1 MARGVITQK
10 NFIMEKK
17 AKIIA
22 TLGPAIYSE
31 NKLKQ
36 LINLG
41 VDAFRINF
49 SHNTNGISKIVYKIR
64 KIEKIIKK
72 KISLIADLQGVKL
85 RVGKIKKENQKIIFN
100 QNYIFDTKNELGN
113 NKRITFPYPKI
124 LKKLKKG
131 NKILIDDGKFTFV
144 VIKRTGNSVTTIC
157 KSQNCYMKSSKSVH
171 VQNLEIPFNKL
182 TSKDKKDIKSAIKLG
197 CNWIALSYIQ
207 NEKLILETRKLIKS
221 DVGIIS
227 KIENK
232 HALKNITKI
241 IKATD
246 SIMIARG
253 DLAIDIGHSEV
264 PKVQLSL
271 IKKCSQFSK
280 SVIVAT
286 QMLESMI
293 ENNTATRAEIN
304 DIATAIFQGA
314 DAVMLSAETAI
325 GKFPTLAVSTMAKTI
340 SSTEKYKKEH
350 IEDFKNLIIS
360 NKDPVK
366 SILLSVKDI
375 AYNSNVK
382 AIIVFSNS
390 GKSAKLVSA
399 MRPAAK
405 ILTISPNINV
415 SRQVS
420 LLWGVQSINSR
431 DANNWKD
438 MMSISKEIIKKLKFI
453 KKNDFVVITAGL
465 PFGKSGMTNMIRLYK
480 VEA

>member
-1 MARGVITQK
+1 
-10 NFIMEKK
+10 MEKK

-31 NKLKQ
+31 NKLKK
-36 LINLG
+36 LVELG

-49 SHNTNGISKIVYKIR
+49 SHNTNGIGRIISKIR
-64 KIEKIIKK
+64 RIEKKNGKK
-72 KISLIADLQGVKL
+72 LSLIADLQGVKL
-85 RVGKIKKENQKIIFN
+85 RIGKIKNENQRVKFN
-100 QNYIFDTKNELGN
+100 QKLIFESKKYNEDFS
-113 NKRITFPYPKI
+113 RINFPYPSI

-131 NKILIDDGKFTFV
+131 NKILIDDGKYLFS
-144 VIKRTGNSVTTIC
+144 VIGKKGNSIITKC
-157 KSQNCYMKSSKSVH
+157 KSQNCVLRSNKSFH
-171 VQNLEIPFNKL
+171 VPNLDVSFNKL
-182 TSKDKKDIKSAIKLG
+182 TQKDKIDIKTAIKLG
-197 CNWIALSYIQ
+197 CNWIALSYLQ
-207 NEKLILETRKLIKS
+207 NEKLILETRKLIKK
-221 DVGIIS
+221 DMGIIS

-232 HALKNITKI
+232 HALKNIKKI
-241 IKATD
+241 IQATD

-271 IKKCSQFSK
+271 IKKCSQYSK

-314 DAVMLSAETAI
+314 DTVMLSAEAAI
-325 GKFPTLAVSTMAKTI
+325 GKFPTQAVSTMTETI
-340 SSTEKYKKEH
+340 LSTEKYKREH
-350 IEDFKNLIIS
+350 IEDFKNSIIA

-366 SILLSVKDI
+366 SILLSVKDM

-405 ILTISPNINV
+405 IVTISPNINV

-431 DANNWKD
+431 DANGWKD

-465 PFGKSGMTNMIRLYK
+465 PFGKAGMTNMIRLYK
-480 VEA
+480 VGT

>member
-1 MARGVITQK
+1 
-10 NFIMEKK
+10 MEKK

-22 TLGPAIYSE
+22 TLGPAIYS
-31 NKLKQ
+31 NAKLKK
-36 LINLG
+36 LVNLG

-49 SHNTNGISKIVYKIR
+49 SHNTQGINKIISKIR
-64 KIEKIIKK
+64 KIEKSTNK
-72 KISLIADLQGVKL
+72 KIALIADLQGVKL
-85 RVGKIKKENQKIIFN
+85 RVGKIKGNNQRIKYNQK
-100 QNYIFDTKNELGN
+100 YIFDTKKNIGDN
-113 NKRITFPYPKI
+113 SRITFPYPKI

-131 NKILIDDGKFTFV
+131 NKILIDDGKFTFIV
-144 VIKRTGNSVTTIC
+144 SSKQGLAVTTIC
-157 KSQNCYMKSSKSVH
+157 KSQNCYMKSNKSIH
-171 VQNLEIPFNKL
+171 IPNFDIAFNKL
-182 TSKDKKDIKSAIKLG
+182 TSKDKKDIKTATKLG
-197 CNWIALSYIQ
+197 CNWVALSYLQ
-207 NEKLILETRKLIKS
+207 NDKLIHEARRLIKK
-221 DVGIIS
+221 DMGIIS

-232 HALKNITKI
+232 HALKNIISI

-314 DAVMLSAETAI
+314 DTVMLSAEAAI
-325 GKFPTLAVSTMAKTI
+325 GKFPTQAVSTMSQTI
-340 SSTEKYKKEH
+340 LSTEKYKRQH
-350 IEDFKNLIIS
+350 IEDFKNSIIS

-375 AYNSNVK
+375 AYNPNVK

-431 DANNWKD
+431 DANGWKD

-453 KKNDFVVITAGL
+453 KKNDFVIITAGL
-465 PFGKSGMTNMIRLYK
+465 PFGKAGMTNMIRLYK
-480 VEA
+480 VGT

>member
-1 MARGVITQK
+1 
-10 NFIMEKK
+10 MEKK

-22 TLGPAIYSE
+22 TLGPAIHNE
-31 NKLKQ
+31 AKLKQ
-36 LINLG
+36 LVNLG

-49 SHNTNGISKIVYKIR
+49 SHNTNGINTIISRIR
-64 KIEKIIKK
+64 KIEKNTNK

-85 RVGKIKKENQKIIFN
+85 RVGKIKNESQIIKFNQK
-100 QNYIFDTKNELGN
+100 YIFDNKNELGKN
-113 NKRITFPYPKI
+113 NRIRFPYPKI

-144 VIKRTGNSVTTIC
+144 VTKKSLNSVTTVC
-157 KSQNCYMKSSKSVH
+157 KSQNCYMKNNKSVH
-171 VQNLEIPFNKL
+171 IQNLDIAFNKL
-182 TSKDKKDIKSAIKLG
+182 TKKDKKDIKTAIKLG

-207 NEKLILETRKLIKS
+207 NEKLIYEARKLIKK
-221 DVGIIS
+221 DMGIIS

-314 DAVMLSAETAI
+314 DTVMLSAEAAI
-325 GKFPTLAVSTMAKTI
+325 GKFPSQAVSTMTETI
-340 SSTEKYKKEH
+340 VSTEKYKKEH
-350 IEDFKNLIIS
+350 IEDFKNSIIS
-360 NKDPVK
+360 NRDPVK

-375 AYNSNVK
+375 AYNTDVK

-405 ILTISPNINV
+405 IITISPNINI

-420 LLWGVQSINSR
+420 LLWGVQSVNSR
-431 DANNWKD
+431 DANGWKD

-453 KKNDFVVITAGL
+453 KKNDFIVITAGL
-465 PFGKSGMTNMIRLYK
+465 PFGKAGMTNMIRLYK
-480 VEA
+480 VGA

>member
-1 MARGVITQK
+1 
-10 NFIMEKK
+10 MEKK

-22 TLGPAIYSE
+22 TLGPSIYNE
-31 NKLKQ
+31 KKLKQ
-36 LINLG
+36 LVDSG

-49 SHNTNGISKIVYKIR
+49 SHNTKNINKVVLKIR
-64 KIEKIIKK
+64 KIEKKTHK
-72 KISLIADLQGVKL
+72 KISLIGDLQGVKL
-85 RVGKIKKENQKIIFN
+85 RIGKIKNESQKIKYNQKF
-100 QNYIFDTKNELGN
+100 IFDNKKEIGN
-113 NKRITFPYPKI
+113 NYRISFAYPKI

-131 NKILIDDGKFTFV
+131 NKILIDDGKFIFIV
-144 VIKRTGNSVTTIC
+144 SKKIGNSVVTIC
-157 KSQNCYMKSSKSVH
+157 KSKNCFIKSNKSVH
-171 VQNLEIPFNKL
+171 IQNMDIAFNKL
-182 TSKDKKDIKSAIKLG
+182 TIKDKKDIKSAIKLG

-207 NEKLILETRKLIKS
+207 NEKLILETRKLIKK
-221 DVGIIS
+221 DMGIIS

-232 HALKNITKI
+232 HALNNIAKI
-241 IKATD
+241 IQATD

-314 DAVMLSAETAI
+314 DTVMLSAESAI
-325 GKFPTLAVSTMAKTI
+325 GKFPSQAVTTMVKTI
-340 SSTEKYKKEH
+340 ISTEKYKKKH
-350 IEDFKNLIIS
+350 IEDFKNTIIA

-375 AYNSNVK
+375 AYNTNVK

-399 MRPAAK
+399 MRPVAK

-415 SRQVS
+415 SRQLS

-431 DANNWKD
+431 DAHGWRD
-438 MMSISKEIIKKLKFI
+438 MMSISKEIIKKIKFI
-453 KKNDFVVITAGL
+453 QKNDFVIITAGL
-465 PFGKSGMTNMIRLYK
+465 PFGKAGMTNMIRLFK
-480 VEA
+480 VGT

>member
-1 MARGVITQK
+1 
-10 NFIMEKK
+10 MEKK

-22 TLGPAIYSE
+22 TLGPAIFSE
-31 NKLKQ
+31 SKLKK
-36 LINLG
+36 LLNLG

-49 SHNTNGISKIVYKIR
+49 SHDTYQINKIVSKIRRV
-64 KIEKIIKK
+64 EKKSNK

-85 RVGKIKKENQKIIFN
+85 RIGKINDQKIDYNQKFV
-100 QNYIFDTKNELGN
+100 FDSKKKLGDA
-113 NKRITFPYPKI
+113 KRVSFLYPNL
-124 LKKLKKG
+124 LKRLKKG
-131 NKILIDDGKFTFV
+131 NKILLDDGKFTFI
-144 VIKRTGNSVTTIC
+144 VISKKNNSVTTIC
-157 KSQNCYMKSSKSVH
+157 KSQNCKIKSNKSVH
-171 VQNLEIPFNKL
+171 IPGIDIAFNKL
-182 TSKDKKDIKSAIKLG
+182 TPKDKKDIKTAIKLR
-197 CNWIALSYIQ
+197 CNWIALSYLQ
-207 NEKLILETRKLIKS
+207 NEKLIYETRKLIKR
-221 DVGIIS
+221 DMGIIS

-232 HALKNITKI
+232 IALKNITKI
-241 IKATD
+241 ISATD

-293 ENNTATRAEIN
+293 ENNSATRAEVN

-314 DAVMLSAETAI
+314 DTVMLSAETAI
-325 GKFPTLAVSTMAKTI
+325 GKFPTQAVSTMTQTI
-340 SSTEKYKKEH
+340 ISTEKYKKDH
-350 IEDFKNLIIS
+350 IEDFKNSIIA
-360 NKDPVK
+360 NKDTVK

-390 GKSAKLVSA
+390 GKSAKLVSS

-405 ILTISPNINV
+405 IVAISPNINIC
-415 SRQVS
+415 RQVS

-431 DANNWKD
+431 DANGWKD
-438 MMSISKEIIKKLKFI
+438 MMSISREIIRKFKFI
-453 KKNDFVVITAGL
+453 KKNDYVVITAGL
-465 PFGKSGMTNMIRLYK
+465 PFGKAGMTNMIRLYK
-480 VEA
+480 VGT

>member
-1 MARGVITQK
+1 
-10 NFIMEKK
+10 MEKK

-22 TLGPAIYSE
+22 TLGPAIYSSS
-31 NKLKQ
+31 KLKK
-36 LINLG
+36 LVNLG

-49 SHNTNGISKIVYKIR
+49 SHKTQGINRVVSRIR
-64 KIEKIIKK
+64 KLEKSSNKK
-72 KISLIADLQGVKL
+72 LALIADLQGVKL
-85 RVGKIKKENQKIIFN
+85 RVGNIKGDGQKIKFNQK
-100 QNYIFDTKNELGN
+100 YIFDTKKNIGDHS
-113 NKRITFPYPKI
+113 RINFPYPKI

-131 NKILIDDGKFTFV
+131 NKILIDDGKFAFV
-144 VIKRTGNSVTTIC
+144 VTGKKGLAVTTIC
-157 KSQNCYMKSSKSVH
+157 KSQNCFMKSNKSIH
-171 VQNLEIPFNKL
+171 IPNFDIPFKKL
-182 TSKDKKDIKSAIKLG
+182 TSKDKRDIKTAIKLG
-197 CNWIALSYIQ
+197 CNWVALSYIQ
-207 NEKLILETRKLIKS
+207 NEKLILETRKLIKK
-221 DVGIIS
+221 DMGIIS

-232 HALKNITKI
+232 HALKNIVKI

-246 SIMIARG
+246 SVMIARG

-271 IKKCSQFSK
+271 IKKCSEFSK

-314 DAVMLSAETAI
+314 DTVMLSAEAAI
-325 GKFPTLAVSTMAKTI
+325 GKFPTQAVSTMTQTI
-340 SSTEKYKKEH
+340 LSTEKYKRQH
-350 IEDFKNLIIS
+350 IEDFKNSIIS
-360 NKDPVK
+360 SKDPVK

-375 AYNSNVK
+375 AYNPDVK

-405 ILTISPNINV
+405 IVTISPNINV

-420 LLWGVQSINSR
+420 LLWGIQSINSR
-431 DANNWKD
+431 DASGWKD

-465 PFGKSGMTNMIRLYK
+465 PFGKAGMTNMVRLYK
-480 VEA
+480 VGT

>member
-1 MARGVITQK
+1 
-10 NFIMEKK
+10 MEKK

-22 TLGPAIYSE
+22 TLGPAIYNE

-36 LINLG
+36 LVNLG

-49 SHNTNGISKIVYKIR
+49 SHNTNDVSKIVSKIR
-64 KIEKIIKK
+64 KIEKSTNK

-85 RVGKIKKENQKIIFN
+85 RVGKIKHESQRIKFNQK
-100 QNYIFDTKNELGN
+100 YVFDNKKELGN
-113 NKRITFPYPKI
+113 NKRVTFAYPKI
-124 LKKLKKG
+124 LQKLKKN
-131 NKILIDDGKFTFV
+131 NKILIDDGKFTFI
-144 VIKRTGNSVTTIC
+144 VIKKIGNSVITIC
-157 KSQNCYMKSSKSVH
+157 KSQNCFMKSNKSVH
-171 VQNLEIPFNKL
+171 IQNLDIKFDKL
-182 TSKDKKDIKSAIKLG
+182 TIKDKKDIKSAIKLG

-207 NEKLILETRKLIKS
+207 NKKIIHEARKLIKK
-221 DVGIIS
+221 DTGIIS

-232 HALKNITKI
+232 LALKNIVEI

-293 ENNTATRAEIN
+293 ENSTATRAEIN

-314 DAVMLSAETAI
+314 DTVMLSAETAI
-325 GKFPTLAVSTMAKTI
+325 GKFPSQTVSTMTKTI
-340 SSTEKYKKEH
+340 ISTEKYKKEH
-350 IEDFKNLIIS
+350 IEDFKNSIIS

-405 ILTISPNINV
+405 ILTISPNINI

-431 DANNWKD
+431 DAHDWKD
-438 MMSISKEIIKKLKFI
+438 MMSISKEIIKKNKFI

-465 PFGKSGMTNMIRLYK
+465 PFGKAGMTNMIRLYK
-480 VEA
+480 VGS

>member
-1 MARGVITQK
+1 
-10 NFIMEKK
+10 MEKK

-22 TLGPAIYSE
+22 TLGPAIYHK
-31 NKLKQ
+31 NKLEQ
-36 LINLG
+36 LVDLG

-49 SHNTNGISKIVYKIR
+49 SHNTEDIQNIVTKIR
-64 KIEKIIKK
+64 KIEKKLNK

-85 RVGKIKKENQKIIFN
+85 RVGKMVNQSQKIRYNQK
-100 QNYIFDTKNELGN
+100 YIFDNKNEPGT
-113 NKRITFPYPKI
+113 NKRISFPYPKI

-131 NKILIDDGKFTFV
+131 NKILIDDGKFIFIVT
-144 VIKRTGNSVTTIC
+144 KRIGNSVTTIC
-157 KSQNCYMKSSKSVH
+157 KSQNCYIKNNKSVH
-171 VQNLEIPFNKL
+171 IKDLEVSFDKL
-182 TSKDKKDIKSAIKLG
+182 TIKDKKDIKTAIKLG

-207 NEKLILETRKLIKS
+207 NAKLIIEARKLIKS
-221 DVGIIS
+221 DMGIIS

-232 HALKNITKI
+232 YALKDIINI

-246 SIMIARG
+246 SVMIARG

-314 DAVMLSAETAI
+314 DTVMLSAEAAI
-325 GKFPTLAVSTMAKTI
+325 GKFPSQAVSTMAKTI
-340 SSTEKYKKEH
+340 ISAERYKKEH
-350 IEDFKNLIIS
+350 IEDFKNSILN

-431 DANNWKD
+431 DANGWKD
-438 MMSISKEIIKKLKFI
+438 MMSISKEIIKKIKFI
-453 KKNDFVVITAGL
+453 KKNDYVIITAGL
-465 PFGKSGMTNMIRLYK
+465 PFGKAGMTNMIRLYK
-480 VEA
+480 VGT

>member
-1 MARGVITQK
+1 
-10 NFIMEKK
+10 MEKK

-22 TLGPAIYSE
+22 TLGPAIYS
-31 NKLKQ
+31 NTKLKT
-36 LINLG
+36 LIDLG

-49 SHNTNGISKIVYKIR
+49 SHNTNGISKIVSRIR
-64 KIEKIIKK
+64 KIEKNTNK

-85 RVGKIKKENQKIIFN
+85 RVGKIKNENQKIKFN
-100 QNYIFDTKNELGN
+100 QKFIFDNKLEIGN

-124 LKKLKKG
+124 LRKLKKG
-131 NKILIDDGKFTFV
+131 NKILIDDGKFTFIVTNKIGSSV
-144 VIKRTGNSVTTIC
+144 VTVC
-157 KSQNCYMKSSKSVH
+157 KSQNCYMKSNKSVH
-171 VQNLEIPFNKL
+171 IQNVDIAFNKL
-182 TSKDKKDIKSAIKLG
+182 TIKDKQDIKSAIKLG

-207 NEKLILETRKLIKS
+207 NEKLIFEARKLIKK
-221 DVGIIS
+221 DMGIIS

-232 HALKNITKI
+232 HALKNIVNI
-241 IKATD
+241 IKASD

-271 IKKCSQFSK
+271 IKKCSQYSK

-293 ENNTATRAEIN
+293 ENSTATRAEIN

-314 DAVMLSAETAI
+314 DTVMLSAEAAI
-325 GKFPTLAVSTMAKTI
+325 GKFPSQAVSTMSKTI
-340 SSTEKYKKEH
+340 ISTEKYKKEH
-350 IEDFKNLIIS
+350 IEDFKNSIIS

-375 AYNSNVK
+375 AYNNNVK

-431 DANNWKD
+431 DANGWKD

-453 KKNDFVVITAGL
+453 KKNDFVIITAGL
-465 PFGKSGMTNMIRLYK
+465 PFGKAGMTNMIRLYK
-480 VEA
+480 VGT

>member
-1 MARGVITQK
+1 
-10 NFIMEKK
+10 MEKK

-36 LINLG
+36 LVNLG
-41 VDAFRINF
+41 VDTFRINF
-49 SHNTNGISKIVYKIR
+49 SHNTNGISKIVSKIR
-64 KIEKIIKK
+64 KIEKNTRK
-72 KISLIADLQGVKL
+72 KIALIADLQGVKL
-85 RVGKIKKENQKIIFN
+85 RIGKMINESQKIKFNQKF
-100 QNYIFDTKNELGN
+100 IFDNKNEIGN
-113 NKRITFPYPKI
+113 NKRVTFDYPKI
-124 LKKLKKG
+124 LNKLQKG
-131 NKILIDDGKFTFV
+131 NKILIDDGKFIFIVTKK
-144 VIKRTGNSVTTIC
+144 IGNSVVTIC
-157 KSQNCYMKSSKSVH
+157 KSQNCFIKSNKSVH
-171 VQNLEIPFNKL
+171 IQNINIAFNKL
-182 TSKDKKDIKSAIKLG
+182 TIKDKEDIKSAIKLG

-207 NEKLILETRKLIKS
+207 NEKLILEARKLIKK
-221 DVGIIS
+221 DMGIIS

-232 HALKNITKI
+232 HALKSIVNI
-241 IKATD
+241 IKASD

-264 PKVQLSL
+264 PKIQLSL
-271 IKKCSQFSK
+271 IKKCSQYSK

-314 DAVMLSAETAI
+314 DAVMLSAEAAI
-325 GKFPTLAVSTMAKTI
+325 GKFPSQAVSTMAKTI
-340 SSTEKYKKEH
+340 ISAEKYKKEH
-350 IEDFKNLIIS
+350 IEDFKNSILA

-375 AYNSNVK
+375 AYNTNVK

-390 GKSAKLVSA
+390 GRSAKLVSS

-420 LLWGVQSINSR
+420 LLWGVQSITSR
-431 DANNWKD
+431 DANGWKD

-453 KKNDFVVITAGL
+453 KKNNFVVITAGL
-465 PFGKSGMTNMIRLYK
+465 PFGQAGMTNMIRLYK
-480 VEA
+480 VGT

>member
-1 MARGVITQK
+1 
-10 NFIMEKK
+10 MEKR
-17 AKIIA
+17 AKIIT
-22 TLGPAIYSE
+22 TLGPAIYSKT
-31 NKLKQ
+31 KLKQ
-36 LINLG
+36 LVNLG

-49 SHNTNGISKIVYKIR
+49 SHNTNGINKIVSLIR
-64 KIEKIIKK
+64 KIERSSNK

-85 RVGKIKKENQKIIFN
+85 RVGKIKNESQKIKFNQK
-100 QNYIFDTKNELGN
+100 YVFDNKNELGN
-113 NKRITFPYPKI
+113 NNRIRFPYPKI

-131 NKILIDDGKFTFV
+131 NKILIDDGKFSFIVTKKSV
-144 VIKRTGNSVTTIC
+144 NSVTTVC
-157 KSQNCYMKSSKSVH
+157 KSQNCFMKSNKSVH
-171 VQNLEIPFNKL
+171 IQNLDIAFDKL
-182 TSKDKKDIKSAIKLG
+182 TKKDKKDIKTATKIG

-207 NEKLILETRKLIKS
+207 NEKLIFEARKLIKK
-221 DVGIIS
+221 DMGIIS

-232 HALKNITKI
+232 HALKNIINI

-264 PKVQLSL
+264 PKAQLSL
-271 IKKCSQFSK
+271 IKKCSQYSK

-325 GKFPTLAVSTMAKTI
+325 GEYPLQAVSTMAKTI
-340 SSTEKYKKEH
+340 ISTEKYKKEH
-350 IEDFKNLIIS
+350 IEDFKNSIIS

-375 AYNSNVK
+375 AYNSDVK

-431 DANNWKD
+431 DANGWKD
-438 MMSISKEIIKKLKFI
+438 MMSISKELIKKLKFI

-465 PFGKSGMTNMIRLYK
+465 PFGKAGMTNMIRLYK
-480 VEA
+480 VGT

>member
-1 MARGVITQK
+1 
-10 NFIMEKK
+10 MEKK

-22 TLGPAIYSE
+22 TLGPAIYNE
-31 NKLKQ
+31 TKLKQ
-36 LINLG
+36 LVKLG

-49 SHNTNGISKIVYKIR
+49 SHETKNISSIVKKIR
-64 KIEKIIKK
+64 KVEKVSNKK
-72 KISLIADLQGVKL
+72 VALIADLQGVKL
-85 RVGKIKKENQKIIFN
+85 RVGKIKDGIQKIKFNQKFFFDVKNFIGD
-100 QNYIFDTKNELGN
+100 QN
-113 NKRITFPYPKI
+113 RISFPYPKI

-131 NKILIDDGKFTFV
+131 NKILIDDGKFTFN
-144 VIKRTGNSVTTIC
+144 VIGKKGTSIKTIC
-157 KSQNCYMKSSKSVH
+157 KSQNCYMRNNKSVH
-171 VQNLEIPFNKL
+171 IPNLDISFNKL
-182 TSKDKKDIKSAIKLG
+182 TSKDKKDIKTAKNLG
-197 CNWIALSYIQ
+197 CNWIALSYLQ
-207 NEKLILETRKLIKS
+207 NEKLILETRKLIKK
-221 DVGIIS
+221 DMGIIS

-232 HALKNITKI
+232 HALKNIKKI

-293 ENNTATRAEIN
+293 ENSTATRAEIN

-314 DAVMLSAETAI
+314 DTVMLSAEAAI
-325 GKFPTLAVSTMAKTI
+325 GKFPTQAVTTMTETI
-340 SSTEKYKKEH
+340 LSTEKYKREH
-350 IEDFKNLIIS
+350 IEDFKNSIYS
-360 NKDPVK
+360 TNDPVK
-366 SILLSVKDI
+366 SILRSVKNI
-375 AYNSNVK
+375 AYNQNVK

-405 ILTISPNINV
+405 IITISPNINIC
-415 SRQVS
+415 RQVS
-420 LLWGVQSINSR
+420 LLWGVQSKNSR
-431 DANNWKD
+431 DANGWKD
-438 MMSISKEIIKKLKFI
+438 MMSISREIIKKLKFI

-465 PFGKSGMTNMIRLYK
+465 PFGKAGMTNMIRLYK
-480 VEA
+480 VQ

>member
-1 MARGVITQK
+1 
-10 NFIMEKK
+10 MEKK

-22 TLGPAIYSE
+22 TLGPAIYSDT
-31 NKLKQ
+31 KLKQ
-36 LINLG
+36 LVNLG

-49 SHNTNGISKIVYKIR
+49 SHKTDGINKIVAKIR
-64 KIEKIIKK
+64 RIERSTNK
-72 KISLIADLQGVKL
+72 KIALIADLQGVKL
-85 RVGKIKKENQKIIFN
+85 RVGKIKEDNQQIRYNQK
-100 QNYIFDTKNELGN
+100 YIFDTKKEIGDHS
-113 NKRITFPYPKI
+113 RINFPYPKI

-144 VIKRTGNSVTTIC
+144 VTNKKGLVVTTIC
-157 KSQNCYMKSSKSVH
+157 KSRNCSIKSNKSIH
-171 VQNLEIPFNKL
+171 IPNFDIAFNKL
-182 TSKDKKDIKSAIKLG
+182 TSKDKKDIKTATKLG
-197 CNWIALSYIQ
+197 CNWIALSYLQ
-207 NEKLILETRKLIKS
+207 NEKLILETRKLIKK
-221 DVGIIS
+221 DMGIIS

-232 HALKNITKI
+232 HALKNIIKI

-314 DAVMLSAETAI
+314 DTVMLSAEAAI
-325 GKFPTLAVSTMAKTI
+325 GKFPTQAVSTMTQTI
-340 SSTEKYKKEH
+340 LSTEKYKRQH
-350 IEDFKNLIIS
+350 IEDFKNSIIS

-375 AYNSNVK
+375 AYNSDVK

-405 ILTISPNINV
+405 IVTISPNVNV

-431 DANNWKD
+431 DANGWKD
-438 MMSISKEIIKKLKFI
+438 MMSISKEIIKKFKFI
-453 KKNDFVVITAGL
+453 KRNDFVIITAGL
-465 PFGKSGMTNMIRLYK
+465 PFGRAGMTNMVRLYK
-480 VEA
+480 VET

>member
-1 MARGVITQK
+1 
-10 NFIMEKK
+10 MEKK

-22 TLGPAIYSE
+22 TLGPAIYSDT
-31 NKLKQ
+31 KLKT
-36 LINLG
+36 LIDLG

-49 SHNTNGISKIVYKIR
+49 SHNTNGISKIVSRIR
-64 KIEKIIKK
+64 KIEKNTKK

-85 RVGKIKKENQKIIFN
+85 RVGKIKNENQKIKFN
-100 QNYIFDTKNELGN
+100 QKFIFDNKVEIGN

-124 LKKLKKG
+124 LRKLKKG
-131 NKILIDDGKFTFV
+131 NKILIDDGKFTFIVTNKIGSSV
-144 VIKRTGNSVTTIC
+144 VTVC
-157 KSQNCYMKSSKSVH
+157 KSQNCYMKSNKSVH
-171 VQNLEIPFNKL
+171 IQNVDIAFNKL
-182 TSKDKKDIKSAIKLG
+182 TIKDKQDIKSAIKLG

-207 NEKLILETRKLIKS
+207 NEKLIFEARKLIKK
-221 DVGIIS
+221 DMGIIS

-232 HALKNITKI
+232 HALKNIVNI
-241 IKATD
+241 IKASD

-271 IKKCSQFSK
+271 IKKCSQYSK

-293 ENNTATRAEIN
+293 ENSTATRAEIN

-314 DAVMLSAETAI
+314 DTVMLSAEAAI
-325 GKFPTLAVSTMAKTI
+325 GKFPSQAVSTMSKTI
-340 SSTEKYKKEH
+340 ISTEKYKKEH
-350 IEDFKNLIIS
+350 IEDFKNSIIS

-375 AYNSNVK
+375 AYNNNVK

-431 DANNWKD
+431 DANGWKD

-453 KKNDFVVITAGL
+453 KKNDFVIITAGL
-465 PFGKSGMTNMIRLYK
+465 PFGKAGMTNMIRLYK
-480 VEA
+480 VGT

>member
-1 MARGVITQK
+1 
-10 NFIMEKK
+10 MEKK

-22 TLGPAIYSE
+22 TLGPAIYKG

-36 LINLG
+36 LVNLG

-49 SHNTNGISKIVYKIR
+49 SHNTNGISKIVSKIR
-64 KIEKIIKK
+64 TIEKNTRK

-85 RVGKIKKENQKIIFN
+85 RVGRIKNESQKIKFNQKF
-100 QNYIFDTKNELGN
+100 IFDNKNEIGN
-113 NKRITFPYPKI
+113 DKRVTFAYPKI
-124 LKKLKKG
+124 LRKLKKG
-131 NKILIDDGKFTFV
+131 NKILIDDGKFIFI
-144 VIKRTGNSVTTIC
+144 VIKKINNSVVTVC
-157 KSQNCYMKSSKSVH
+157 KSQNCFIKSNKSVH
-171 VQNLEIPFNKL
+171 IQNVDIAFNKL
-182 TSKDKKDIKSAIKLG
+182 TAKDKKDIKSAIKLG

-207 NEKLILETRKLIKS
+207 NEKLIFEARKLIRK
-221 DVGIIS
+221 DMGIIS

-232 HALKNITKI
+232 HALKNIVNI

-271 IKKCSQFSK
+271 IKKCSQYSK

-293 ENNTATRAEIN
+293 ENNIATRAEIN
-304 DIATAIFQGA
+304 DIASAIFQGA
-314 DAVMLSAETAI
+314 DTVMLSAEAAI
-325 GKFPTLAVSTMAKTI
+325 GKYPSHAVSTMAKTI
-340 SSTEKYKKEH
+340 ISTEKYKKEH
-350 IEDFKNLIIS
+350 IEDFKNSIIS

-375 AYNSNVK
+375 AYNTNVK

-431 DANNWKD
+431 DANGWKD

-453 KKNDFVVITAGL
+453 KKNNFVIITAGL
-465 PFGKSGMTNMIRLYK
+465 PFGKAGMTNMIRLYK
-480 VEA
+480 VGT

>member
-1 MARGVITQK
+1 
-10 NFIMEKK
+10 MEKK

-22 TLGPAIYSE
+22 TLGPAIYSDTR
-31 NKLKQ
+31 LRQ
-36 LINLG
+36 LISLG

-49 SHNTNGISKIVYKIR
+49 SHNTNGINKIVSKIR
-64 KIEKIIKK
+64 RIEKSSNK

-85 RVGKIKKENQKIIFN
+85 RVGKVKDESQKIKYNQKYVFDIKK
-100 QNYIFDTKNELGN
+100 DLGDHT
-113 NKRITFPYPKI
+113 RVHFPYPNI
-124 LKKLKKG
+124 LKRLKKG
-131 NKILIDDGKFTFV
+131 NKILIDDGKFSFV
-144 VIKRTGNSVTTIC
+144 VIGKKGLVVTTIC
-157 KSQNCYMKSSKSVH
+157 KSQNCYIKSNKSIH
-171 VQNLEIPFNKL
+171 IPNFDIAFNKL
-182 TSKDKKDIKSAIKLG
+182 TTKDKKDIKTAIKLG
-197 CNWIALSYIQ
+197 CNWIALSYLQ
-207 NEKLILETRKLIKS
+207 NEKLIIEARKLIKK
-221 DVGIIS
+221 DMGIIS

-232 HALKNITKI
+232 RALKNIINI

-314 DAVMLSAETAI
+314 DTVMLSAEAAI
-325 GKFPTLAVSTMAKTI
+325 GKFPIQAVSTMTQTI
-340 SSTEKYKKEH
+340 ISTEKYKREH
-350 IEDFKNLIIS
+350 IEDFKNSIIT

-366 SILLSVKDI
+366 SILMSVKDI
-375 AYNSNVK
+375 AYNPNVK

-405 ILTISPNINV
+405 IVTISPNINV

-420 LLWGVQSINSR
+420 LLWGVKSINSR
-431 DANNWKD
+431 DANGWKD
-438 MMSISKEIIKKLKFI
+438 MMSISREIIKKLKFI
-453 KKNDFVVITAGL
+453 KKGDFVIITAGL
-465 PFGKSGMTNMIRLYK
+465 PFGKAGMTNMVRLYK
-480 VEA
+480 VEI

>member
-1 MARGVITQK
+1 
-10 NFIMEKK
+10 MEKK

-22 TLGPAIYSE
+22 TLGPAIYNE
-31 NKLKQ
+31 TKLKQ
-36 LINLG
+36 LVNLG

-49 SHNTNGISKIVYKIR
+49 SHNTNGIEKIVFKIR
-64 KIEKIIKK
+64 KIEKKTNK
-72 KISLIADLQGVKL
+72 KIALIADLQGVKL
-85 RVGKIKKENQKIIFN
+85 RVGKIRNDNQKIKYN
-100 QNYIFDTKNELGN
+100 QKYIFDNKKDIGNE
-113 NKRITFPYPKI
+113 KRITFAYPKI
-124 LKKLKKG
+124 LQKLKVG
-131 NKILIDDGKFTFV
+131 NKILIDDGKFVFV
-144 VIKRTGNSVTTIC
+144 VSKKIGKSVTTIC
-157 KSQNCYMKSSKSVH
+157 KSQNCFIKSNKSVH
-171 VQNLEIPFNKL
+171 IQNFDIPFNKL
-182 TSKDKKDIKSAIKLG
+182 TSKDKKDIKTATKLG

-207 NEKLILETRKLIKS
+207 DEKLILETRKLIKK
-221 DVGIIS
+221 DIGIIS

-232 HALKNITKI
+232 HAVKNIIKI

-253 DLAIDIGHSEV
+253 DLAIDIGQSEV

-314 DAVMLSAETAI
+314 DTVMLSAEAAI
-325 GKFPTLAVSTMAKTI
+325 GKFPSQAVSTMTQTI
-340 SSTEKYKKEH
+340 VSTEKYKKEH
-350 IEDFKNLIIS
+350 IEDFKNSIIA

-375 AYNSNVK
+375 AYNSDVK

-405 ILTISPNINV
+405 IVTISPNINV
-415 SRQVS
+415 CRQVS
-420 LLWGVQSINSR
+420 LLWGVTSINSR
-431 DANNWKD
+431 DANGWKD
-438 MMSISKEIIKKLKFI
+438 MISISKEIIKKLKFI
-453 KKNDFVVITAGL
+453 KKNDFVIITAGL
-465 PFGKSGMTNMIRLYK
+465 PFGKAGMTNMIRLYK
-480 VEA
+480 VGT

>member
-1 MARGVITQK
+1 
-10 NFIMEKK
+10 MEKK

-22 TLGPAIYSE
+22 TLGPSIYNE
-31 NKLKQ
+31 TKLKQ
-36 LINLG
+36 LVNLG

-49 SHNTNGISKIVYKIR
+49 SHNTKNINKIVSRIR
-64 KIEKIIKK
+64 KIEKSTNK

-85 RVGKIKKENQKIIFN
+85 RVGKIKNENLKIKYNQK
-100 QNYIFDTKNELGN
+100 YIFDNKNKLGN
-113 NKRITFPYPKI
+113 NNRITFAYPKI
-124 LKKLKKG
+124 LQKLKKG
-131 NKILIDDGKFTFV
+131 NKILFDDGKFMFIVT
-144 VIKRTGNSVTTIC
+144 KRIGNSVTTIC
-157 KSQNCYMKSSKSVH
+157 KSQNCYIKSNKSVH
-171 VQNLEIPFNKL
+171 IQNIDIAFNKL
-182 TSKDKKDIKSAIKLG
+182 TSKDKKDIKTANKLG
-197 CNWIALSYIQ
+197 CNWIALPYIQ
-207 NEKLILETRKLIKS
+207 NEKLIYEARKLIKK

-232 HALKNITKI
+232 HALKNIIKI

-253 DLAIDIGHSEV
+253 DLAIDVGHSEV
-264 PKVQLSL
+264 PKIQLSL

-293 ENNTATRAEIN
+293 ENNTPTRAEIN

-314 DAVMLSAETAI
+314 DAVMLSAEAAI
-325 GKFPTLAVSTMAKTI
+325 GKFPTQAVSTMAKTI
-340 SSTEKYKKEH
+340 ISTEKYKKEH
-350 IEDFKNLIIS
+350 IEDFKNSIIS

-375 AYNSNVK
+375 AYNSDVK

-431 DANNWKD
+431 DANGWKD
-438 MMSISKEIIKKLKFI
+438 MMSISKEIIKKIKFI

-465 PFGKSGMTNMIRLYK
+465 TFGKAGMTNMIRLFK
-480 VEA
+480 VGT